1 MSEEDKK
8 ETSED
13 HYKHWVKEFAAAKK
27 AITKWHKEGEK
38 TVSRFLDDRRGDLND
53 AAENTTRLNLFHS
66 NIVTLMSMLYGRV
79 PKVEVARRFA
89 DADDDQARVAG
100 QILSRMLNTDIE
112 EAGEDIASVFRN
124 CLQDRLIPGMG
135 TARVKYEFDEE
146 NGEIKNEWVDTVYTY
161 WKDVLWSP
169 ARTYPEIRWKAYRS
183 YFSKEQVKKRF
194 PKVDVKK
201 LSFQSKGPLGK
212 GRYDKEDE
220 PNPQCEIWEIWDK
233 DTRRVYYWCEG
244 YQKMLEVQE
253 DPLELEGFWP
263 DVPPMIANL
272 TTSRYMPRSD
282 YAIAQ
287 DLYQEIDELETR
299 ITMLTRA
306 CKLVGV
312 YDKQQE
318 GVRRMFTEGVENDLI
333 PIDNWAMFSEKQGL
347 VGVVQWLPLKDIVE
361 AVQILTEK
369 QTEKISKLYQITGM
383 NDIMR
388 GAAQAGTARVSATQ
402 RQLEANYGS
411 IRIEAL
417 QNDFARFVSDLQAL
431 KVEIIAKH
439 FQPYCIIQQSNI
451 MATPDAEMAE
461 QAIQLIKAPGAARWR
476 ITVRPE
482 TLAIAD
488 YAQLKQERT
497 EYMMGV
503 AQFMQSAA
511 PLVEM
516 KPEAAPFMM
525 KLMKWGLAGFRGSNE
540 VEGIVDQAV
549 TAMEKA
555 PPEQKPDPEA
565 QKAQAE
571 MQKMQM
577 EMQMQQQEHAAK
589 MKGDQMKM
597 QGDYALQQQKMQLEI
612 QKMQAELQFLQKKY
626 ELELQMKQ
634 MELGIKVQTAQVSA
648 EAKQQEQE
656 QQFVYNTAEREHEAK
671 IQMESGDQ
679 ELARDKQR
687 AALKPKP
694 SGNGGSA

>member
-1 MSEEDKK
+1 
-8 ETSED
+8 
-13 HYKHWVKEFAAAKK
+13 
-27 AITKWHKEGEK
+27 
-38 TVSRFLDDRRGDLND
+38 
-53 AAENTTRLNLFHS
+53 
-66 NIVTLMSMLYGRV
+66 
-79 PKVEVARRFA
+79 
-89 DADDDQARVAG
+89 
-100 QILSRMLNTDIE
+100 
-112 EAGEDIASVFRN
+112 
-124 CLQDRLIPGMG
+124 
-135 TARVKYEFDEE
+135 
-146 NGEIKNEWVDTVYTY
+146 
-161 WKDVLWSP
+161 
-169 ARTYPEIRWKAYRS
+169 
-183 YFSKEQVKKRF
+183 
-194 PKVDVKK
+194 
-201 LSFQSKGPLGK
+201 
-212 GRYDKEDE
+212 
-220 PNPQCEIWEIWDK
+220 
-233 DTRRVYYWCEG
+233 
-244 YQKMLEVQE
+244 
-253 DPLELEGFWP
+253 
-263 DVPPMIANL
+263 
-272 TTSRYMPRSD
+272 
-282 YAIAQ
+282 
-287 DLYQEIDELETR
+287 
-299 ITMLTRA
+299 MLTRA

-451 MATPDAEMAE
+451 MATPDAQMAD

-555 PPEQKPDPEA
+555 PPEQKPDPAA

-571 MQKMQM
+571 IQKMQM
-577 EMQMQQQEHAAK
+577 EMQMSQQEHAAK

-597 QGDYALQQQKMQLEI
+597 QGDFALQQQKMQLEI

-626 ELELQMKQ
+626 ELEIQMKQ